1 MTCGETLEEA
11 LFLMSNLVS
20 ACETQI
26 RLAQV
31 GLENIRLLP
40 DEAVEQVRSV
50 IKDAG
55 AAVQGLN
62 KGDLNESELEK
73 QQQARQAAAAGGA
86 KKWKIWDLEFE
97 AQMRSLDN
105 SVSGTGTTCIHAY
118 SNGAFIHLL

>member
-1 MTCGETLEEA
+1 
-11 LFLMSNLVS
+11 MSNLVS

-105 SVSGTGTTCIHAY
+105 SVSGAGTKCVTCVFLR
-118 SNGAFIHLL
+118 GIHLL